1 MTTEMS
7 FREIPSTNSKN
18 KNTTE
23 PSLEELYTIDDLPLL
38 KRAITELTAKCD
50 HKTFNTQLCLNL
62 NASKFNAR
70 SLNEDLP

>member
-1 MTTEMS
+1 MS
-7 FREIPSTNSKN
+7 FREISSTNSKN

-62 NASKFNAR
+62 YASKFNAR
-70 SLNEDLP
+70 SFNEYLP